1 MWNRKGFDPGWFGRS
16 SLLNILAKICI
27 VLLVVTSLIAAVVF
41 TSMATVTPVWRTLFQ
56 QEQEAYNN
64 LEATYQEKLQ
74 DIDRLTVALNDA
86 RQKNKTLKQDHSSQ
100 LAQLTQENIELK
112 QTNTELTTEITK
124 IKDRLQD
131 LAKTSETNAKI
142 RTNLQASLTEANKN
156 NNELQAENARLADQ
170 LKACRAENER
180 YERTQKVI
188 KENAEY
194 LKSQLAEK
202 NKVIQNLRATGAK
215 GASTEVAPIAT
226 RKITGSITA
235 IDNDVAS
242 ANVGSA
248 HGVQKGME
256 LIIFRGDQFVGHL
269 KVEDVGVN
277 ESAGVVVDRRLTP
290 KQGDNV
296 ASSLD

>member
-1 MWNRKGFDPGWFGRS
+1 M
-16 SLLNILAKICI
+16 NILAKICI

-41 TSMATVTPVWRTLFQ
+41 TSMATVAPVWKTLFK
-56 QEQEAYNN
+56 QEQEAYGL
-64 LEATYQEKLQ
+64 LEASYQEKLQ

-100 LAQLTQENIELK
+100 LTQLTQENIELK

-142 RTNLQASLTEANKN
+142 RTSLQKSLTDANKTN
-156 NNELQAENARLADQ
+156 NDLRMEIATVSDQ

-202 NKVIQNLRATGAK
+202 NKIIQNLRAGGAK
-215 GASTEVAPIAT
+215 GTTTEVAPIPD
-226 RKITGSITA
+226 RKITGSVTA
-235 IDNDVAS
+235 VDNDVAS

-277 ESAGVVVDRRLTP
+277 ECAGVVVDRRLNP